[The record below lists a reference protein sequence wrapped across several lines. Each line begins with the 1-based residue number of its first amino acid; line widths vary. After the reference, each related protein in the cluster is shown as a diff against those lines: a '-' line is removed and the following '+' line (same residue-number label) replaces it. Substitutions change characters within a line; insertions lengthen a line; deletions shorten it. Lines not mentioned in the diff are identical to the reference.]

1 MRITTLVLVASLWS
15 SCASP
20 VLLYKYRPNFVEQA
34 QLVQDPASNMV
45 ELRQIVSY
53 GRKGV
58 IDEEYSII
66 LSFEFHDR
74 STLVPKKVLEVEKD
88 TAWVSVEYDILS
100 VWNWEKE
107 NAAISGWIKVLSIGD
122 DSIRIRERIKVHDER
137 NERILSFRGSRT
149 FLLNEAP

>member
-1 MRITTLVLVASLWS
+1 
-15 SCASP
+15 
-20 VLLYKYRPNFVEQA
+20 
-34 QLVQDPASNMV
+34 MV

-88 TAWVSVEYDILS
+88 TAWVSVEHDILS

-107 NAAISGWIKVLSIGD
+107 NATISGWIKVLSTGD

-137 NERILSFRGSRT
+137 NERILSYRGSRT